1 MPEKFWVDDFT
12 VLFTNIQFFPLSS
25 MTKDEKLNALTR
37 LVIII
42 GIALYVMKY
51 EHYLTFITV
60 SIIVILLL
68 KYGGGAIKSQ
78 EGFSIVPTYANPNVS
93 ETTVAPLFSEEWQ
106 INPQQT
112 DLYENI
118 PDVEGNK
125 YLEPLTPQSY
135 PFSQF
140 MSRTN
145 LLPSDEYATHML
157 NGGQRQARSYV
168 NGSFL
173 RHELAYRDNISRIY
187 KKKLARRF
195 AQNSNDVF
203 SSYSSY

>member
-1 MPEKFWVDDFT
+1 MPEKFFVDDPT
-12 VLFTNIQFFPLSS
+12 VLFSNIQFFPLSS

-51 EHYLTFITV
+51 EYYLTFMAV
-60 SIIVILLL
+60 SIIVILLM
-68 KYGGGAIKSQ
+68 KYGGSGKSQ

-93 ETTVAPLFSEEWQ
+93 ETTVAPLFSEEWM
-106 INPQQT
+106 INPPET
-112 DLYENI
+112 DLYVDI
-118 PDVEGNK
+118 PDVESNK
-125 YLEPLTPQSY
+125 FLEPLTPQAY
-135 PFSQF
+135 PYGQYLTKS
-140 MSRTN
+140 N

-157 NGGQRQARSYV
+157 NGGQRAARAYV
-168 NGSFL
+168 NGSIL

-195 AQNSNDVF
+195 AQNSNDSF

>member
-1 MPEKFWVDDFT
+1 MTEKFWVDDFT

-42 GIALYVMKY
+42 GIALYMMKY

-68 KYGGGAIKSQ
+68 KYGGSIKSQ

-93 ETTVAPLFSEEWQ
+93 ETIVAPLFSEEWQ
-106 INPQQT
+106 INPDQK
-112 DLYENI
+112 DLYI
-118 PDVEGNK
+118 DTPDIEGNK
-125 YLEPLTPQSY
+125 FLEPLTPQSY
-135 PFSQF
+135 PYGMLLSK
-140 MSRTN
+140 SN

-157 NGGQRQARSYV
+157 NGGQRQAREYV
-168 NGSFL
+168 NGAFL
-173 RHELAYRDNISRIY
+173 RHELAFRENIGRIY
-187 KKKLARRF
+187 KKKLNRRF
-195 AQNSNDVF
+195 QQNTNDTMSPF
-203 SSYSSY
+203 SSY